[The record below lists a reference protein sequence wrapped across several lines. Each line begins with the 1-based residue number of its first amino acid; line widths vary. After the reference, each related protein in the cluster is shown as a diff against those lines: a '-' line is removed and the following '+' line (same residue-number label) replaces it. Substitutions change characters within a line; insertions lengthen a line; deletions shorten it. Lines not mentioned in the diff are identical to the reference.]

1 MLSIYK
7 LGSILGSIQ
16 DHLLGS
22 TKYYRIRH
30 QLHSQSLNQSMCSV
44 IVWQV
49 LGFKAFVHVIVLHGS
64 T

>member
-22 TKYYRIRH
+22 TKYYKISPSSTARA
-30 QLHSQSLNQSMCSV
+30 STNACASSLCGRYCGLKRLSM
-44 IVWQV
+44 
-49 LGFKAFVHVIVLHGS
+49 
-64 T
+64 